1 MPRRGLT
8 LLELL
13 IAIGLVVALGA
24 LVFPTMMGRQRQ
36 RTFDSTI
43 EIIRDQLLLARAHAQ
58 ATGVP
63 VEVMYYSDAPHVEA
77 WMFRPELAAS
87 RFGDADGSAA
97 MLDFDEERDEDLLIP
112 EGWAYRHL
120 AEGVQVTKT
129 PPQELEDGYDDPF
142 GSFDDDLGAYF
153 DDASSSLVLDQP
165 PRTIRLA
172 VFLPD
177 GSALLGEGVWV
188 VDNDGRARRIE
199 VNPWTGLPIF
209 DGTGVNR
216 GAVEVA
222 DDDELD
228 DELEEFERDEQRD
241 DVEPPITEEEEI
253 DSEDAQSTQGE
264 GDRSVE
270 QDDEQEER

>member
-1 MPRRGLT
+1 M
-8 LLELL
+8 
-13 IAIGLVVALGA
+13 AIGLVVALGA

-36 RTFDSTI
+36 RSFDSTI
-43 EIIRDQLLLARAHAQ
+43 QIIRDQLLLARAHAQ

-63 VEVMYYSDAPHVEA
+63 VEVMYHSEAPRVEA
-77 WMFRPELAAS
+77 RMFRPDRAAS

-97 MLDFDEERDEDLLIP
+97 MLDFPEEPDEDLLIP
-112 EGWAYRHL
+112 EGWAYRRL
-120 AEGVQVTKT
+120 AEGVHVTRT
-129 PPQELEDGYDDPF
+129 PPQELQDGDDDPF
-142 GSFDDDLGAYF
+142 GLFDDLGADF
-153 DDASSSLVLDQP
+153 DDASASLVLDQP

-209 DGTGVNR
+209 DATAVNR

-222 DDDELD
+222 DDAELD
-228 DELEEFERDEQRD
+228 DEFEEFERDEPRD
-241 DVEPPITEEEEI
+241 DEGV
-253 DSEDAQSTQGE
+253 DSEDAESMSGE
-264 GDRSVE
+264 DDRAAESGE
-270 QDDEQEER
+270 EPDER

>member
-43 EIIRDQLLLARAHAQ
+43 QIIRDQLLLARAHAQ

-63 VEVMYYSDAPHVEA
+63 VEVMYCSEAPRVEA
-77 WMFRPELAAS
+77 RMFRPERAAS

-97 MLDFDEERDEDLLIP
+97 MLDFSEEPDEDLLIP

-120 AEGVQVTKT
+120 AEGVQITKT
-129 PPQELEDGYDDPF
+129 PPQELQHGYDDSF

-153 DDASSSLVLDQP
+153 DDASASLVPDQP

-209 DGTGVNR
+209 DATAVNR
-216 GAVEVA
+216 DAVEDA
-222 DDDELD
+222 DDSELD
-228 DELEEFERDEQRD
+228 DEFEEFERDEQRD
-241 DVEPPITEEEEI
+241 DEDV
-253 DSEDAQSTQGE
+253 DSEDVESVSGE
-264 GDRSVE
+264 DDRAAE
-270 QDDEQEER
+270 PDEEPDER

>member
-13 IAIGLVVALGA
+13 MAIGLVVALGA

-43 EIIRDQLLLARAHAQ
+43 QIIRDQLLLARAHAQ

-63 VEVMYYSDAPHVEA
+63 VEVMYYSEAPHVEA
-77 WMFRPELAAS
+77 RMFRPERAAS

-97 MLDFDEERDEDLLIP
+97 MLDFSEEPDEDLLIP

-120 AEGVQVTKT
+120 AEGVHVTRT
-129 PPQELEDGYDDPF
+129 PPQELQDGYDDSF

-153 DDASSSLVLDQP
+153 DDASASLVSGQP

-209 DGTGVNR
+209 GATAVNR

-222 DDDELD
+222 DDAEPD
-228 DELEEFERDEQRD
+228 DEFEEFERDEQRD
-241 DVEPPITEEEEI
+241 DEGV
-253 DSEDAQSTQGE
+253 DSEDAESMSGE
-264 GDRSVE
+264 DDRAAE
-270 QDDEQEER
+270 PDEEPDER

>member
-36 RTFDSTI
+36 RSFDSTI
-43 EIIRDQLLLARAHAQ
+43 QIIRDQLLLARAHAQ
-58 ATGVP
+58 ATGIP
-63 VEVMYYSDAPHVEA
+63 VEVMYYSEAPHVEA
-77 WMFRPELAAS
+77 RMFRPERATS

-97 MLDFDEERDEDLLIP
+97 MLDFGEEPDEDLLIP

-120 AEGVQVTKT
+120 AEGVQITRT
-129 PPQELEDGYDDPF
+129 QPQELQDGYDDSF

-153 DDASSSLVLDQP
+153 DDASASLVPDQP

-177 GSALLGEGVWV
+177 GSALLSEGVWV
-188 VDNDGRARRIE
+188 VDDDSRARRIE

-209 DGTGVNR
+209 DATAVDR
-216 GAVEVA
+216 GAVDLA
-222 DDDELD
+222 DDAELD
-228 DELEEFERDEQRD
+228 DEFEEFERDMERD
-241 DVEPPITEEEEI
+241 DEGV
-253 DSEDAQSTQGE
+253 DSEDAEFMPSE
-264 GDRSVE
+264 DDRAAE
-270 QDDEQEER
+270 PDEEPDDR

>member
-24 LVFPTMMGRQRQ
+24 LVFPTMMGRHRQ

-77 WMFRPELAAS
+77 RMFRPERAAS

-97 MLDFDEERDEDLLIP
+97 MLDFGEEPDEDLLIP

-120 AEGVQVTKT
+120 AEGVHVTRT
-129 PPQELEDGYDDPF
+129 PPQEFEDGYDDPF

-153 DDASSSLVLDQP
+153 DDASASLVPDQP

-209 DGTGVNR
+209 GATAVNR

-222 DDDELD
+222 DDAEPDE
-228 DELEEFERDEQRD
+228 ELEEFERDEQRVD
-241 DVEPPITEEEEI
+241 EGV
-253 DSEDAQSTQGE
+253 DSEDTESMSGE
-264 GDRSVE
+264 DDRAAE
-270 QDDEQEER
+270 PDEEPNER

>member
-43 EIIRDQLLLARAHAQ
+43 QIIRDQLLLARAHAQ

-63 VEVMYYSDAPHVEA
+63 VEVMYSSDTPRVEA
-77 WMFRPELAAS
+77 RMFRPERAAS
-87 RFGDADGSAA
+87 RFGDDDGSAA
-97 MLDFDEERDEDLLIP
+97 MLDFPEEPDEDVLIP

-120 AEGVQVTKT
+120 AEGVHVTRT
-129 PPQELEDGYDDPF
+129 PPQELGDGYDDPF
-142 GSFDDDLGAYF
+142 GSFDDDLGAYL
-153 DDASSSLVLDQP
+153 DDASASLVPDQP
-165 PRTIRLA
+165 RRIIRLA

-209 DGTGVNR
+209 DATVVNR
-216 GAVEVA
+216 DAVEDA
-222 DDDELD
+222 DDSELD
-228 DELEEFERDEQRD
+228 DEFEEFERDEQRD
-241 DVEPPITEEEEI
+241 NEEV
-253 DSEDAQSTQGE
+253 DSEDAESMSGE
-264 GDRSVE
+264 DDRAA
-270 QDDEQEER
+270 DPDEEPGER

>member
-43 EIIRDQLLLARAHAQ
+43 QIIRDQLLLARAHAQ
-58 ATGVP
+58 ATGEP
-63 VEVMYYSDAPHVEA
+63 VEVMYYSEAPRVEA
-77 WMFRPELAAS
+77 RMFRPERAAS
-87 RFGDADGSAA
+87 RFADGSAA
-97 MLDFDEERDEDLLIP
+97 MLDFPEEPDEELLIP

-120 AEGVQVTKT
+120 AEGVQITKM
-129 PPQELEDGYDDPF
+129 PPQELQDGYGDPF

-153 DDASSSLVLDQP
+153 DDASASLVAEQP
-165 PRTIRLA
+165 PRIIRLA

-209 DGTGVNR
+209 DATAVNR

-222 DDDELD
+222 DDAEAD
-228 DELEEFERDEQRD
+228 DEFEEFERDEQRD
-241 DVEPPITEEEEI
+241 DEGV
-253 DSEDAQSTQGE
+253 DSEDAESMSGE
-264 GDRSVE
+264 DDRAAE
-270 QDDEQEER
+270 PDEEPDER

>member
-24 LVFPTMMGRQRQ
+24 LVVPTMMGRHRQ
-36 RTFDSTI
+36 RAFDSTAQ
-43 EIIRDQLLLARAHAQ
+43 IIRDQLLLARAHAQ
-58 ATGVP
+58 ATGAP
-63 VEVMYYSDAPHVEA
+63 VEVMDYSEAPHIEA
-77 WMFRPELAAS
+77 RMFRPERAAS

-97 MLDFDEERDEDLLIP
+97 MLRFGEEPDEDLLIP

-129 PPQELEDGYDDPF
+129 PPQELQDGYDDPF
-142 GSFDDDLGAYF
+142 GSFDDDLGADF
-153 DDASSSLVLDQP
+153 DDASASLVPDQP

-209 DGTGVNR
+209 GATAVNR

-222 DDDELD
+222 EDAEPD

-241 DVEPPITEEEEI
+241 DEGV
-253 DSEDAQSTQGE
+253 DSEDAESMSGE
-264 GDRSVE
+264 DDRAAE
-270 QDDEQEER
+270 PDEEPDER

>member
-1 MPRRGLT
+1 MPRRGMT

-36 RTFDSTI
+36 RSFDSTI
-43 EIIRDQLLLARAHAQ
+43 QIIRDQLLLARAHAQ

-63 VEVMYYSDAPHVEA
+63 VEVMYYSDAPHIEVR
-77 WMFRPELAAS
+77 MFRPERAAA
-87 RFGDADGSAA
+87 RFGDADGSAV
-97 MLDFDEERDEDLLIP
+97 MLDSGEEPDEDLLIP

-120 AEGVQVTKT
+120 AEGVQITRT
-129 PPQELEDGYDDPF
+129 PPQELQDGYDDSF
-142 GSFDDDLGAYF
+142 GSFYDELEADF
-153 DDASSSLVLDQP
+153 DDASASPALDQP

-188 VDNDGRARRIE
+188 VDDDGRSRRIE

-209 DGTGVNR
+209 GATTQNR
-216 GAVEVA
+216 DAVEVA
-222 DDDELD
+222 DDAEPD
-228 DELEEFERDEQRD
+228 DEFEEFEPDEQGD
-241 DVEPPITEEEEI
+241 DEGVNP
-253 DSEDAQSTQGE
+253 EDAESVSGE
-264 GDRSVE
+264 DDRAAE
-270 QDDEQEER
+270 PDEEPDER

>member
-43 EIIRDQLLLARAHAQ
+43 QIIRDQLLLARAHAQ

-63 VEVMYYSDAPHVEA
+63 VEVMYYSEAPHVGA
-77 WMFRPELAAS
+77 RMFRPERAAS

-97 MLDFDEERDEDLLIP
+97 MLNFGEELDEDLLIP
-112 EGWAYRHL
+112 EGWANRHL
-120 AEGVQVTKT
+120 AEGVHVTKT
-129 PPQELEDGYDDPF
+129 PPQELQDGYDDPF
-142 GSFDDDLGAYF
+142 GSFDDDLEAYF
-153 DDASSSLVLDQP
+153 DDASASLVPDQP

-209 DGTGVNR
+209 DATAVNR

-222 DDDELD
+222 DDEEPD
-228 DELEEFERDEQRD
+228 DEFEEFERDEQRD
-241 DVEPPITEEEEI
+241 DEEV
-253 DSEDAQSTQGE
+253 DSEDAESMSGE
-264 GDRSVE
+264 DDRAAE
-270 QDDEQEER
+270 PDEEPDER

>member
-43 EIIRDQLLLARAHAQ
+43 QIIRDQLLLARAHAQ

-63 VEVMYYSDAPHVEA
+63 VEVMYYSEAPHVEA
-77 WMFRPELAAS
+77 RMFRPERAAS
-87 RFGDADGSAA
+87 RFADADGSAA
-97 MLDFDEERDEDLLIP
+97 MLDFPEEPDEELLIP

-120 AEGVQVTKT
+120 AEGVQITRT
-129 PPQELEDGYDDPF
+129 PPQELQDGDDNLF

-153 DDASSSLVLDQP
+153 DDASASLVLELP
-165 PRTIRLA
+165 PSTIRLA

-188 VDNDGRARRIE
+188 VDKDGRARRIE

-209 DGTGVNR
+209 GATAVNR

-222 DDDELD
+222 DDAEAD
-228 DELEEFERDEQRD
+228 DEFEEFERDEQRD
-241 DVEPPITEEEEI
+241 DEGV
-253 DSEDAQSTQGE
+253 DSEDAESMSGE
-264 GDRSVE
+264 DDRAAE
-270 QDDEQEER
+270 PDEEPGER

>member
-43 EIIRDQLLLARAHAQ
+43 QIIRDQLLLARAHAQ
-58 ATGVP
+58 ATGEP
-63 VEVMYYSDAPHVEA
+63 VEVMYYSEAPHVEA
-77 WMFRPELAAS
+77 RMFRPERAAS

-97 MLDFDEERDEDLLIP
+97 MLDFSEEPDEDLLIP

-120 AEGVQVTKT
+120 AEGVQITRT
-129 PPQELEDGYDDPF
+129 PPQEIEDGYDDSF

-153 DDASSSLVLDQP
+153 DDASASLVQDQP
-165 PRTIRLA
+165 PRIIRLA

-209 DGTGVNR
+209 DATAANR
-216 GAVEVA
+216 DAVEDA
-222 DDDELD
+222 DDSELD
-228 DELEEFERDEQRD
+228 DEFEEFERDEERD
-241 DVEPPITEEEEI
+241 DDEV
-253 DSEDAQSTQGE
+253 DSEDVESVSGE
-264 GDRSVE
+264 GNRAADP
-270 QDDEQEER
+270 DEEPGER

>member
-13 IAIGLVVALGA
+13 MAIGLVVALGA

-43 EIIRDQLLLARAHAQ
+43 QIIRDQLLLARAHAQ
-58 ATGVP
+58 ATGIP

-77 WMFRPELAAS
+77 RMFRPERAAS
-87 RFGDADGSAA
+87 RFGNADGSAA
-97 MLDFDEERDEDLLIP
+97 MLDFPEEPDEDLLIP

-120 AEGVQVTKT
+120 AEGVHVNRT
-129 PPQELEDGYDDPF
+129 PPQELQDGSDEPF
-142 GSFDDDLGAYF
+142 GSFDDDLGADF
-153 DDASSSLVLDQP
+153 DDASASLGLDQP

-188 VDNDGRARRIE
+188 VENDGRARRSE

-209 DGTGVNR
+209 DAAAVNR
-216 GAVEVA
+216 GAVEDGDDA
-222 DDDELD
+222 EPDDEF
-228 DELEEFERDEQRD
+228 EEFERDEQRD
-241 DVEPPITEEEEI
+241 DEGV
-253 DSEDAQSTQGE
+253 DSEDAESMSGE
-264 GDRSVE
+264 DDRAAE
-270 QDDEQEER
+270 PDEEPDER

>member
-13 IAIGLVVALGA
+13 MAIGLVVALGA

-36 RTFDSTI
+36 RSFDSTI
-43 EIIRDQLLLARAHAQ
+43 QIIRDQLLLARAHAQ

-63 VEVMYYSDAPHVEA
+63 VEVMYYSEAPHVEA
-77 WMFRPELAAS
+77 RMFRPERDAS
-87 RFGDADGSAA
+87 RLVDADGSAA
-97 MLDFDEERDEDLLIP
+97 MLSFGEVPDEDLLIP

-120 AEGVQVTKT
+120 AEGVHVTKT
-129 PPQELEDGYDDPF
+129 PPQELQDGYDDPF

-153 DDASSSLVLDQP
+153 DDASASLGLDQP
-165 PRTIRLA
+165 PPTIRLA

-209 DGTGVNR
+209 DATAVNR
-216 GAVEVA
+216 DAVEVA
-222 DDDELD
+222 DDAEPD
-228 DELEEFERDEQRD
+228 DEFEEFERDDQRD
-241 DVEPPITEEEEI
+241 AEEV
-253 DSEDAQSTQGE
+253 DSEDTESM
-264 GDRSVE
+264 SVE
-270 QDDEQEER
+270 DDLAAEPDEEPDER